1 MWQQRAEK
9 PLCLSQGPFFSCHV
23 VKFCQKMN
31 KSLISTEEIVKN
43 TNLMI
48 LHLPVFFDNHAKT
61 LISDEWQIY
70 SLAK

>member
-1 MWQQRAEK
+1 
-9 PLCLSQGPFFSCHV
+9 
-23 VKFCQKMN
+23 MN

-70 SLAK
+70 SLAKVIKL